1 MGPDQGETQIE
12 WDSAAGFNLGC
23 ASDDVGCQL
32 PNIGKQAYGR
42 VRERSLRRHSLSNL
56 LRVGRRDHSPRGCD
70 QIRHVVASN
79 GSAVRKLSRRKIG
92 EKGGTINILAVRA
105 ELIWREHT
113 NTSDADRIEAIV
125 EGRAPA
131 TSELGDVSTSWNRC
145 EIAYGLDPAA
155 SAPPR
160 ILACAE

>member
-1 MGPDQGETQIE
+1 MVMKMKR
-12 WDSAAGFNLGC
+12 
-23 ASDDVGCQL
+23 SD
-32 PNIGKQAYGR
+32 
-42 VRERSLRRHSLSNL
+42 
-56 LRVGRRDHSPRGCD
+56 RVGDCP
-70 QIRHVVASN
+70 RHV
-79 GSAVRKLSRRKIG
+79 
-92 EKGGTINILAVRA
+92 
-105 ELIWREHT
+105 
-113 NTSDADRIEAIV
+113 DRVQAIV